1 MTKELFF
8 DTDCLSS
15 FLWIGDTSIIEALYG
30 GRIILPEPVYDEL
43 GHPAIQ
49 RFGIKE
55 RADKLIDDGVASVQ
69 TIEVGTQ
76 EYGIY
81 RELTEH
87 KAGKKAIGKGE
98 ASGIALAKTYNGVLV
113 SNNTR
118 DIMPYV
124 EEYGLKRLDTGQI
137 LMEALEKGLITEKD
151 GNDIWQKMLARKRWL
166 PAKSFSEYKRKHE
179 EK

>member
-30 GRIILPEPVYDEL
+30 GRIILPEPVYEEL
-43 GHPAIQ
+43 GHRAIQ

-55 RADKLIDDGVASVQ
+55 RADKLISSGAASVQ
-69 TIEVGTQ
+69 SIEAGTE
-76 EYGIY
+76 EYQIY
-81 RELTEH
+81 RDLTDP
-87 KAGKKAIGKGE
+87 KPGKKTIGKGE
-98 ASGIALAKTYNGVLV
+98 AGGIALAKTYNGVLV

-137 LMEALEKGLITEKD
+137 LMEALAEGIITEED
-151 GNDIWQKMLARKRWL
+151 GNDIWRKMLARKRWL
-166 PAKSFSEYKRKHE
+166 PAKTFSDYKNKCE